1 MPLRK
6 GIKQEPGFRAEGW
19 EGRKPKAQGA
29 DSQAITLSK
38 AQMKAPLSSRDVILS
53 PEPNLLDFFR
63 RDKLF

>member
-1 MPLRK
+1 MPIMK
-6 GIKQEPGFRAEGW
+6 GIKPEPGLRAEGW
-19 EGRKPKAQGA
+19 EGRKPKAQG
-29 DSQAITLSK
+29 TLSK